1 MTDLKITL
9 KSDIED
15 LQPLFRSKKIG
26 TRIIHS
32 LQSCSCYC
40 TVADLVSCSR
50 DEIVWKC
57 DGIGQSCLEEIERV
71 LGENGLSLDTEVK
84 DKEWAFVRN
93 FAANLVGKC
102 IRSVIGEFVEYM
114 RVESARYSLARKC
127 VTLSGRGLRME
138 FSHKGR
144 LKCVYVMDEADY
156 YYDRRPKELVRF
168 VKVTDDSQFVR
179 GYSDWKGVMDFAG
192 KEKLRN

>member
-1 MTDLKITL
+1 MAEITVR
-9 KSDIED
+9 SEIEK
-15 LQPLFRSKKIG
+15 LQPLFYSKKAG
-26 TRIIHS
+26 TQIVNFLYDHGF
-32 LQSCSCYC
+32 Y
-40 TVADLVSCSR
+40 TVADLISSSR
-50 DEIVWKC
+50 DDIVRYK
-57 DGIGQSCLEEIERV
+57 GIGPKYFDEIERV

-102 IRSVIGEFVEYM
+102 IRSVVGEFVEYM

-138 FSHKGR
+138 FIRKGR

-156 YYDRRPKELVRF
+156 YYDRRPKELVQF

-179 GYSDWKGVMDFAG
+179 GYSEWKGVIDFAG